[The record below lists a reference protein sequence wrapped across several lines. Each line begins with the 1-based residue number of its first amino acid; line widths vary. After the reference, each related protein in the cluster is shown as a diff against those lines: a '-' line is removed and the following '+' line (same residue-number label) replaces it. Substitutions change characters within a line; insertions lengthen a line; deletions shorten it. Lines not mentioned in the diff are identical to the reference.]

1 MGGQLILQ
9 VVLIAINAFFAM
21 TETACISINKT
32 KLESAAKDGDKKA
45 ARLLK
50 MVENPNGF
58 LATIQ
63 IGITLAGFLGSAFAA
78 ENFSDVLVDFIVN
91 TCGITAIP
99 MKVLDTAA
107 VVVITLILSFFTLV
121 LGELVPKRVAL
132 KKADAIAS
140 AVCGIII
147 FLANIFKPVIWLTS
161 VSTNGVLRLMGINPN
176 EEEEEVSQDEIRM
189 MIDIGEETG
198 TIDPTQGELIDNIF
212 EFNNLLAG
220 DVMTHRTDMATISI
234 EATNDEITEII
245 RETGFSRFP
254 VYGKDIDEIIGV
266 LRTREFLLNIQ
277 SPHPK
282 ALKDMLAKPHFVP
295 ETVRADVLF
304 RDMQAKKR
312 HMAIVVD
319 EYGGTSGLITMEDLL
334 EEIVGNIYDESDD
347 KPEPDIVKLEDNL
360 WRVSGS
366 VDIDELAEAIGID
379 LDFEDED
386 YGTLGGLVYS
396 QLSQIPEDGSN
407 PEIEAKGMHVKVE
420 RISEHRVV

>member
-189 MIDIGEETG
+189 MIDIGEET
-198 TIDPTQGELIDNIF
+198 
-212 EFNNLLAG
+212 
-220 DVMTHRTDMATISI
+220 
-234 EATNDEITEII
+234 
-245 RETGFSRFP
+245 
-254 VYGKDIDEIIGV
+254 
-266 LRTREFLLNIQ
+266 
-277 SPHPK
+277 
-282 ALKDMLAKPHFVP
+282 
-295 ETVRADVLF
+295 
-304 RDMQAKKR
+304 
-312 HMAIVVD
+312 
-319 EYGGTSGLITMEDLL
+319 
-334 EEIVGNIYDESDD
+334 
-347 KPEPDIVKLEDNL
+347 
-360 WRVSGS
+360 
-366 VDIDELAEAIGID
+366 
-379 LDFEDED
+379 
-386 YGTLGGLVYS
+386 
-396 QLSQIPEDGSN
+396 
-407 PEIEAKGMHVKVE
+407 
-420 RISEHRVV
+420 